1 MPLAELIVL
10 TLGLSGKTLF
20 LSGDLNKVTRVRLPP
35 APQRRTMFYKETK
48 WLDEETQQLVDR
60 REEIINELI
69 DIEMKLENIKGKP
82 CQPNTIT

>member
-1 MPLAELIVL
+1 
-10 TLGLSGKTLF
+10 
-20 LSGDLNKVTRVRLPP
+20 
-35 APQRRTMFYKETK
+35 MFYKETK

-69 DIEMKLENIKGKP
+69 DIEMKLDNIKAKP